1 MSRGMLILPPQNA
14 RKFIE
19 LLGKGGKDGID
30 AKVQFEDMNAHGM
43 KRPYKKYIQRIDEME
58 RILRFV
64 SEEITN
70 SNPGLSLE
78 KNHVEEFIKNE
89 CYDLDVVEKELQE
102 FNHQFVKFQENNA
115 QLKGELV
122 QAHEEIEVMNVAIK
136 WLKTSGTTT
145 ADLSAPLLTAERRL
159 NNVAG
164 VVAELDKERFRRALW
179 RASRGNT
186 FVEFAQIREEKDGQ
200 QNSAIEKSVF
210 VVYFQNSPDSNS
222 QSAMMSKVM
231 KVCGAFGVR
240 QYNWPRD
247 STEALDRKSLLDHVR
262 EDKETA
268 LNAFQSFMTAECQ
281 ALVEPVQYLKE
292 VSSRETEEIKGNSK
306 IEDWRLFCL
315 QEKSIYATLNCCHD
329 DMTLRVDCWY
339 PDIEEDNIKRIL
351 DQGNRDISKQG
362 GMQAALVKYDNT
374 TSGKHPPTY
383 IQVNDF
389 TEPWQD
395 VINTYGIP
403 NYGSANPA
411 AITTVT
417 FPFIFGMMYGDIG
430 HGCLLTCIGAALCM
444 FSGNLKYGPG
454 AQLFK
459 ARFLVLQLGLFA
471 TFAGFMYNDF
481 FGMTS
486 LQLFKSRFVDIAGDG
501 AFTPIEGF
509 DTENTG
515 DGFGPYPFGVDWAW
529 HGSSNE
535 LLYINSLKMKLSVLM
550 GVIQM
555 TLGLFL
561 RVSNALHDRSV
572 TDLVCECIPMFVF
585 MICFFG
591 FMDFMI
597 LYKWTHII
605 SGEGTAGPPSI
616 INSLICMAMFQEDKQ
631 PLWNG
636 SGEFAHHL
644 MAFAICAVPIM
655 LLPKPFILLKM
666 HNDKKAQGVHDEESA
681 GGGHGHGGEFEFG
694 EIFIHQI
701 IETIEFVLGTV
712 SHTASYLRIWALSLA
727 HQQLSLVFY
736 QKTLMM
742 VFTTD
747 LGMVTGGLATFCAFA
762 AWFGVTSGVLLGMD
776 VLECF
781 LHTLRLHWVEF
792 QSKFYKSDSGVMF
805 APYSIKSLVEESD
818 A

>member
-1 MSRGMLILPPQNA
+1 MGLLRSEKMSRGMLILPPQNA

-417 FPFIFGMMYGDIG
+417 FPFIFGMMYGDVG

-515 DGFGPYPFGVDWAW
+515 DGFGPYPFGVDWA
-529 HGSSNE
+529 
-535 LLYINSLKMKLSVLM
+535 
-550 GVIQM
+550 
-555 TLGLFL
+555 
-561 RVSNALHDRSV
+561 
-572 TDLVCECIPMFVF
+572 
-585 MICFFG
+585 
-591 FMDFMI
+591 
-597 LYKWTHII
+597 
-605 SGEGTAGPPSI
+605 
-616 INSLICMAMFQEDKQ
+616 
-631 PLWNG
+631 
-636 SGEFAHHL
+636 
-644 MAFAICAVPIM
+644 
-655 LLPKPFILLKM
+655 
-666 HNDKKAQGVHDEESA
+666 
-681 GGGHGHGGEFEFG
+681 
-694 EIFIHQI
+694 
-701 IETIEFVLGTV
+701 
-712 SHTASYLRIWALSLA
+712 
-727 HQQLSLVFY
+727 
-736 QKTLMM
+736 
-742 VFTTD
+742 
-747 LGMVTGGLATFCAFA
+747 
-762 AWFGVTSGVLLGMD
+762 
-776 VLECF
+776 
-781 LHTLRLHWVEF
+781 
-792 QSKFYKSDSGVMF
+792 
-805 APYSIKSLVEESD
+805 
-818 A
+818 